1 MFLWAKDVSSDSQN
15 EKNVSEILPWIS
27 TSIIVATVTLTGAI
41 LIIRSFYSRY
51 LLRYPTAES
60 LPASMLNGK
69 RVLSGFVTSV
79 GDADNF
85 RFYHTPGG
93 FCAGWYWLRRVP
105 TVKKELKDQ
114 TIHIRLA
121 GVDAPE
127 LSHFGKK
134 AQPFGKEAMDWLTTY
149 ILHKRVRVRL
159 FSRDRYERIVAATEI
174 RRWPFIWIR
183 KDVGLEMLKRGLAEV
198 YTSQGAEYGGKKREM
213 KYHHEEEKAKKNK
226 VGMWKQSSR
235 LYESPEEYK
244 RRMHALAPSF
254 HK

>member
-1 MFLWAKDVSSDSQN
+1 MFLWTKDTSRDPQN

-27 TSIIVATVTLTGAI
+27 TSIVVATITLTGAI

-60 LPASMLNGK
+60 ISVSMLNGK
-69 RVLSGFVTSV
+69 RVLSGIVTS

-93 FCAGWYWLRRVP
+93 ICAGWHWLRHVP
-105 TVKKELKDQ
+105 TTKKELKDQ

-121 GVDAPE
+121 GIDAPE

-134 AQPFGKEAMDWLTTY
+134 AQPFGKEAMNWLTAY
-149 ILHKRVRVRL
+149 ILHKRVRVKL
-159 FSRDRYERIVAATEI
+159 FSRDRYERIVAATEV
-174 RRWPFIWIR
+174 RHWPFIWIR
-183 KDVGLEMLKRGLAEV
+183 KDVGLEMLKKGLEV
-198 YTSQGAEYGGKKREM
+198 YTSQGAEYGGKKMEM
-213 KYHHEEEKAKKNK
+213 RYHHEEEKAKRNK
-226 VGMWKQSSR
+226 VGMWKQSWR
-235 LYESPEEYK
+235 VYESPEEYK
-244 RRMHALAPSF
+244 RHMHALASSF